1 MWTRFRVK
9 SSSVTQK
16 EENPQSSPPPP
27 LHPCLCLFSDFMLH
41 VCSSWILPMAR
52 ALHMSWTISDL
63 KSFCSVCFVS
73 VAVHSALPCTLTSA
87 GTAIFGAVLWPVSGK
102 PSCFFFFFDGWG
114 VGRGRR
120 WSWWEHRTPPCSN
133 SSVSLSGAWG
143 ISFECKLWARPAV
156 LSYYWGTY
164 Y

>member
-73 VAVHSALPCTLTSA
+73 VAVHSALPCTLTFA

-102 PSCFFFFFDGWG
+102 PSCFFFALMDGVWAEEG
-114 VGRGRR
+114 DGAGENTKLHLAATAVSPWVGP
-120 WSWWEHRTPPCSN
+120 EAFPLNAN
-133 SSVSLSGAWG
+133 SEPVQLS
-143 ISFECKLWARPAV
+143 
-156 LSYYWGTY
+156 
-164 Y
+164 